1 MKRKKVL
8 VLGASGML
16 GSMVADFLSRDE
28 SLSVTATMRSSE
40 LIAKACRLVDNIEWK
55 VFDIKDE
62 NRTVQ
67 QFQEFA
73 EPDWIVNAIG
83 VIKPYIH
90 DDRPDEIEH
99 AITVNSCFP
108 HWLARSF
115 KNSRILQIATDCV
128 YSGSK
133 GQYIESDAHDAL
145 DVYGKTKSLGEVWLA
160 NVGHLRCSIIG
171 PELKSYV
178 SLLKWFRRQP
188 ANVKVSGYKNHSW
201 NGVTTLHY
209 AKICHGIIKDEIT
222 LPHLQHVIPDG
233 DITKHDL
240 LCCFARCYGRS
251 DIQITAADAQKVI
264 DRTLATENQNLNM
277 KLWESTGYKDCPPS
291 VCRMVEELAAFD
303 FRFEEMG

>member
-28 SLSVTATMRSSE
+28 SLSVTATMRSSK

-108 HWLARSF
+108 H
-115 KNSRILQIATDCV
+115 
-128 YSGSK
+128 
-133 GQYIESDAHDAL
+133 
-145 DVYGKTKSLGEVWLA
+145 
-160 NVGHLRCSIIG
+160 
-171 PELKSYV
+171 
-178 SLLKWFRRQP
+178 
-188 ANVKVSGYKNHSW
+188 
-201 NGVTTLHY
+201 
-209 AKICHGIIKDEIT
+209 
-222 LPHLQHVIPDG
+222 
-233 DITKHDL
+233 
-240 LCCFARCYGRS
+240 
-251 DIQITAADAQKVI
+251 
-264 DRTLATENQNLNM
+264 
-277 KLWESTGYKDCPPS
+277 
-291 VCRMVEELAAFD
+291 
-303 FRFEEMG
+303 